1 MQLTKSWLA
10 SFPSLPSK
18 DEEDKDQS
26 SSTDVYTVLQNSIV
40 QIIKLLVNI
49 SNDNGKC
56 EYAWP
61 EIWNKRTSAT
71 SWLHWWSNTIKDGE
85 ILVTLCKRLFNGC
98 FYWPISSVLKHT
110 LSVREVWGSI
120 PGPVK
125 SAQCRHRCNVSS
137 DQCYPGAKPRRWP
150 CYSLHTSV

>member
-56 EYAWP
+56 EYA
-61 EIWNKRTSAT
+61 
-71 SWLHWWSNTIKDGE
+71 
-85 ILVTLCKRLFNGC
+85 
-98 FYWPISSVLKHT
+98 
-110 LSVREVWGSI
+110 
-120 PGPVK
+120 
-125 SAQCRHRCNVSS
+125 
-137 DQCYPGAKPRRWP
+137 
-150 CYSLHTSV
+150 